1 MLLELVLKHHLFLHH
16 LGEFELIRWDAP
28 QDSLPCV
35 LEYTTDNGQ
44 SWVIITS
51 STSIN
56 TNFYNW
62 QVPSVI
68 SDEVRVRISRNGIS
82 DESDANLTIV
92 DVPNVS
98 VSWICP
104 DSIYVNWSTVAGAT
118 SYEVSMLGQKY
129 MDSMTT
135 ICA

>member
-1 MLLELVLKHHLFLHH
+1 MLKVWTW
-16 LGEFELIRWDAP
+16 IA
-28 QDSLPCV
+28 
-35 LEYTTDNGQ
+35 
-44 SWVIITS
+44 
-51 STSIN
+51 
-56 TNFYNW
+56 
-62 QVPSVI
+62 
-68 SDEVRVRISRNGIS
+68 
-82 DESDANLTIV
+82 DANLTIV

-135 ICA
+135 VASNGNTTQSALILNPTPNVLDSWFSVCAKKKLLISRLEDFPF